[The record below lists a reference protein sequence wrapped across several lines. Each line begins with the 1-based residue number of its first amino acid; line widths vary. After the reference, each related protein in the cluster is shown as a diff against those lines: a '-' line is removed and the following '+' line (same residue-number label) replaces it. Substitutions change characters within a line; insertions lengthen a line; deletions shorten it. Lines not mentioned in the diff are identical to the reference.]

1 MSSNDLTNIYEL
13 SGDRLIAR
21 ADSGKVYP
29 VAIPQPF
36 EPNEFRRLVTAA
48 YVQFIIEGRVTLDG
62 LVTRAGTT
70 PERARVALGASE
82 FREALSHRGVLLEQ
96 TTVFTAKQDL
106 LLLLLADPNDGLT
119 LGQKLKKAGV
129 TNTQYQ
135 AWMRQRHFAE
145 HVERITEAQVQR
157 STEALMQLARRAN
170 EGDLKAIQLQLEIN
184 GRWNPKLQEKIDIMA
199 VMSKV
204 LESLSRH
211 VKDQEALMAVAKDMQ
226 QIAVEL
232 NLKQLAG
239 SSTDAD

>member
-1 MSSNDLTNIYEL
+1 MTDLTNIYEL

-29 VAIPQPF
+29 VAVPKELDPALF
-36 EPNEFRRLVTAA
+36 KRLVIAA
-48 YVQFIIEGRVTLDG
+48 YAQFVIEGRVTLDG

-70 PERARVALGASE
+70 PERVRVALEAPE
-82 FREALSHRGVLLEQ
+82 FQEALSHRGVLLEQ

-145 HVERITEAQVQR
+145 HVERIVEGQVAR
-157 STEALMQLARRAN
+157 STEALMALNQLVSK
-170 EGDLKAIQLQLEIN
+170 GDFKAIQFQLEIN

-211 VKDQEALMAVAKDMQ
+211 VKDQETLMAVAKDMQ